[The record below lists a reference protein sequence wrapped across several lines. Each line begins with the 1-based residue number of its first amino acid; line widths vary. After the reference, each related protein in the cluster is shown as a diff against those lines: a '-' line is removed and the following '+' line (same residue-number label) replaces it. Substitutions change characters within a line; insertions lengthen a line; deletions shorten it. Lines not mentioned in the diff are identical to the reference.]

1 MKVLNEKGVATH
13 LDPESCVAH
22 REVCG
27 EALTGELA
35 GIVCKPRKL
44 LFPGAQGFKSSEGNT
59 RGPLT
64 RGQIGRAGYR
74 AIHVGKAH
82 FENWEISVEGRADG
96 ARAREGNP

>member
-13 LDPESCVAH
+13 FDPESCVAR
-22 REVCG
+22 REVRG

-35 GIVCKPRKL
+35 GIVYKPRKL

-59 RGPLT
+59 RGPLS
-64 RGQIGRAGYR
+64 RGQLGRAGYET
-74 AIHVGKAH
+74 IHVGKAH
-82 FENWEISVEGRADG
+82 FENWEISAEGRADG